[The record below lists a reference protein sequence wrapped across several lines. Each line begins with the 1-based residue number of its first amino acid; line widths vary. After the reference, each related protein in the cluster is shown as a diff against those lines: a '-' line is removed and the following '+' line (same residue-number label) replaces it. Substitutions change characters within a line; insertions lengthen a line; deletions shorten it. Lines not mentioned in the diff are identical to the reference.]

1 MYAVELE
8 RFTTYDSLFTLTY
21 LVDSMKTST
30 TMLCCFILFAAYLVG
45 TSKAEKNVTT
55 ILIKSAIADGAVCLD
70 GSPPAYNWDAGHGSS
85 AHNWLVHLGG
95 GGWCLNSTI
104 YEHHKEAYAGSCIK
118 RAETDIG
125 SSFRMSDHYPFNG
138 IFSDKKNDTYF
149 YNWNRVI
156 VRYCDGASFSG
167 DVDQPDPE
175 TKLFYRGA
183 RIYKAVINELMAK
196 GMKDAQNVILAG
208 GSAGGIG
215 AMIHCDHFRSLFH
228 PSVNVKC
235 YADSSFFLKLKDPK
249 HAKYFKTVFGTVVE
263 LQQVAKALPAE
274 CISKRSAASCFF
286 PKHLVKYIKTPIY
299 FLNSAFDSYQIRT
312 TFSERLHERI
322 EKHTV
327 TPSDMKLLRS
337 FRQQLINAL
346 PTPSATNG
354 YVVTSQFGH
363 SFGPKSL
370 KVPMFP
376 QNTKSKTLEEA
387 LVQWFFNEG
396 RFHIVDP
403 NDEPFWNATA
413 P

>member
-1 MYAVELE
+1 METPTKMLGC
-8 RFTTYDSLFTLTY
+8 LFFCVAL
-21 LVDSMKTST
+21 
-30 TMLCCFILFAAYLVG
+30 IVG
-45 TSKAEKNVTT
+45 PTKADKNVTIT
-55 ILIKSAIADGAVCLD
+55 VIKSAVADGAVCLD
-70 GSPPAYNWDAGHGSS
+70 GSPPAYHWDAGSGSG
-85 AHNWLVHLGG
+85 ARNWLVHLGG
-95 GGWCLNSTI
+95 GGWCINSTI
-104 YEHHKEAYAGSCIK
+104 YENHTEAYAGSCTD
-118 RAETDIG
+118 RAKSDVG
-125 SSFRMSDHYPFNG
+125 SSFYMRDFLFKG
-138 IFSDKKNDTYF
+138 IFSDEKNTTYF
-149 YNWNRVI
+149 YNWNRVV
-156 VRYCDGASFSG
+156 VRYCDGGSFSG

-183 RIYKAVINELMAK
+183 RIYKAVINELMAT

-228 PSVNVKC
+228 PTVNVKC
-235 YADSSFFLKLKDPK
+235 YADSSFFLKLRNPLD
-249 HAKYFKTVFGTVVE
+249 AQFLKTVFGIVVE
-263 LQQVAKALPAE
+263 LQQSANALPAE
-274 CISKRSAASCFF
+274 CISKRSALSCFF

-312 TFSERLHERI
+312 AFSESLHDRI
-322 EKHTV
+322 LYQKE
-327 TPSDMKLLRS
+327 TPSDMKLLKD

-363 SFGPKSL
+363 SFGPNQKGL

-403 NDEPFWNATA
+403 NDEPFCRNATA
-413 P
+413 L